1 MTFRGRRRGARVHQG
16 VCLVMAALVSAACA
30 PNDPLLAFLDDETG
44 VSFTHPPRW
53 SVGFAEQSG
62 MRYRYVTAP
71 KLPGDTEALS
81 VTLIAPSAAV
91 SMDAAA
97 EPYLTGATKVE
108 TSGAEGG
115 AKNWSFLDSS
125 AVPSKLRLKP
135 SAPGSFFGAWVR
147 GSGAAMERYAA
158 RIETLLASIRVEDAA
173 LWSEERFAGVV
184 GRAPSA
190 WTRGSRLSNPTLATM
205 QFKSLPLFVEKG
217 TDTIHGF
224 VTISKEPVPPP
235 GDLEAFSKA
244 VRARASDTVAVLE
257 HKPWPAT
264 PGVDRAEGFV
274 DYMRSGNAMTSTR
287 IRRWISVKNG
297 VGLTLSCEARAD
309 AFDRLDPWCRRMAG
323 TVRLE

>member
-1 MTFRGRRRGARVHQG
+1 MADMGRRARARLGAF
-16 VCLVMAALVSAACA
+16 LSLAALAGTACA
-30 PNDPLLAFLDDETG
+30 PRDPLLAFLDEESG

-53 SVGFAEQSG
+53 SVGFAEQAG

-81 VTLIAPSAAV
+81 VTLIAPSAAA
-91 SMDAAA
+91 SLDAAA

-108 TSGAEGG
+108 TSSAVAG
-115 AKNWSFLDSS
+115 AKNWTFQDSS
-125 AVPSKLRLKP
+125 GVPSKLRLKP
-135 SAPGSFFGAWVR
+135 ANQGSFYGAWVR
-147 GSGAAMERYAA
+147 GSGAAMERYAS
-158 RIETLLASIRVEDAA
+158 RVETLLASIRVEDPTQ
-173 LWSEERFAGVV
+173 WPEERFAGMA
-184 GRAPSA
+184 GRAPSD

-205 QFKSLPLFVEKG
+205 QFKSLPLFVDKG

-224 VTISKEPVPPP
+224 ITISKEPAPAP
-235 GDLEAFSKA
+235 GDLEAFNKA
-244 VRARASDTVAVLE
+244 VRVRASDTVAILE

-287 IRRWISVKNG
+287 IRRWITVKNG

-309 AFDRLDPWCRRMAG
+309 AFDRLDPWCRRVAG